1 MGLEIIV
8 MLLHIQVFCSVTRCC
23 WVSKSPLLTQQHRK
37 KYQLQDHLILTQLF
51 FFISFPNIS
60 SSLLFCLFFEGI
72 EKSCTSFITSLLLVT
87 SDEFI
92 FGRPDDRSIGVR
104 VLDVPGI
111 TAGPKFL
118 GDEWYFRSNG
128 IDKTRGFCW
137 CAGGGCRLVTG
148 ATGVERLV
156 QKI

>member
-1 MGLEIIV
+1 MVKGLGAGDEDDDAVGPPSVELTEVGVTDTFGLINPGV
-8 MLLHIQVFCSVTRCC
+8 LDFFTSENSDFCSLAADKPNTISSSLRRFF
-23 WVSKSPLLTQQHRK
+23 SLPTTGSSAG
-37 KYQLQDHLILTQLF
+37 QLF

-72 EKSCTSFITSLLLVT
+72 EKSCTSFITSLPLVT
-87 SDEFI
+87 SVEFI

-118 GDEWYFRSNG
+118 GDE
-128 IDKTRGFCW
+128 
-137 CAGGGCRLVTG
+137 
-148 ATGVERLV
+148 
-156 QKI
+156 